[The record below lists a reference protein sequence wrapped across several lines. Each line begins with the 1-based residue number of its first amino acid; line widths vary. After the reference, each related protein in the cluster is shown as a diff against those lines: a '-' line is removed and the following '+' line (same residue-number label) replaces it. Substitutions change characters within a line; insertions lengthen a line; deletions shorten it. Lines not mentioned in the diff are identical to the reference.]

1 LLFLQ
6 ILTAMSNPTKLK
18 ILIPILLAAFFCAHA
33 WHKHEQRENDITG
46 SLQGRELDEIS
57 GIAASGINDNLYYIE
72 NDSGDTSR
80 FFSIEP
86 NGKNHATI
94 YFKGDPKE
102 RQGVADCED
111 IAVGPGPIKGKSYFY
126 DGDIGDNYAERPY
139 ITIYRMEEQKAWAD
153 TGVKHAVAVPI
164 HFKYPDGPK
173 DAESLMIDPIE
184 KLIYIVS
191 KRRDSVGIYT
201 SPLIY
206 KPNDTLIL
214 TLRGK
219 LFFKG
224 IKLFKWITAGDI
236 SKDGTQIL
244 LRSYDKV
251 YYWQRPLNLSVWKV
265 MLTQKPQELPY
276 TMEKQGEAIGFT
288 PDGKGY
294 YTTSEGVYSPI
305 YYYKIP
311 GK

>member
-1 LLFLQ
+1 
-6 ILTAMSNPTKLK
+6 MSNPTKLK
-18 ILIPILLAAFFCAHA
+18 ILIPILIIAFFCAHS

-46 SLQGRELDEIS
+46 TLQGRELDEIS
-57 GIAASGINDNLYYIE
+57 GIAASGINNNLYYIE

-80 FFSIEP
+80 FFSIDP
-86 NGKNHATI
+86 TGKVHATI
-94 YFKGDPKE
+94 YFKGNPKTE
-102 RQGVADCED
+102 FGVTDCED
-111 IAVGPGPIKGKSYFY
+111 IAVGPGPISGKSYLY
-126 DGDIGDNYAERPY
+126 DGDIGDNYSNRQFL
-139 ITIYRMEEQKAWAD
+139 TVYRLEEQKAWAD
-153 TGVKHAVAVPI
+153 TGIKHAIAIPL
-164 HFKYPDGPK
+164 HLKYPDGPK
-173 DAESLMIDPIE
+173 DAETLMIDPIE

-201 SPLIY
+201 TPLLY
-206 KPNDTLIL
+206 KPNDTVTL
-214 TLRGK
+214 TLHGK
-219 LFFKG
+219 LFFQG
-224 IKLFKWITAGDI
+224 IKPFKWITAGDI

-251 YYWQRPLNLSVWKV
+251 YYWQRPSNEPVWKV